1 MRLKQIHEFFESLMP
16 AHKVSTDTS
25 VLYEIPTPKMSQ
37 VLMLNDHY
45 TTMDFVVSMLREF
58 FDKPLEEAQTIML
71 SIHHEGEGVCGIY
84 PYDIAE
90 YKAQCVRD
98 RARALNF
105 PLQLVVEEVK

>member
-1 MRLKQIHEFFESLMP
+1 MP
-16 AHKVSTDTS
+16 AHKVSADTS
-25 VLYEIPTPKMSQ
+25 VLYEMPTPKMSQ

-71 SIHHEGEGVCGIY
+71 SIHHEGEGVCGVY